1 VDIVES
7 PQSVL
12 FVFVAREGCGF
23 STA

>member
-1 VDIVES
+1 LDIVES